1 MSSHSPQAPKDLT
14 PAERDWIRRQGM
26 TARAAAAEQ
35 KRIRERLARA
45 AAERLRTGRFPR
57 AGG

>member
-1 MSSHSPQAPKDLT
+1 MSSPTPQAPKELT

-35 KRIRERLARA
+35 KRIRERLTATA
-45 AAERLRTGRFPR
+45 ADRLRTGRFPR

>member
-1 MSSHSPQAPKDLT
+1 MSSPTSKAPKELT

-26 TARAAAAEQ
+26 TARAVAAEQ
-35 KRIRERLARA
+35 KRIREQLTA
-45 AAERLRTGRFPR
+45 AAERRRTGRFPR